1 MRGLVSEVWLAALF
15 SALSA
20 GTFLW
25 AMLAG
30 WRLADVRGQR
40 QRQESESQAALAAAL
55 AVLLMI
61 VAIVFWIAYVVF
73 GPLHDAASGLLRG
86 D

>member
-1 MRGLVSEVWLAALF
+1 MRNLVSEVWLAVLF

-20 GTFLW
+20 GGFLW

-30 WRLADVRGQR
+30 WRLADVRGQG
-40 QRQESESQAALAAAL
+40 QRQELESRATLAAFAG
-55 AVLLMI
+55 VLLML
-61 VAIVFWIAYVVF
+61 VAVVFWIAYLIF
-73 GPLHDAASGLLRG
+73 GPLHDAAIGFLQG